1 MGHRGLMKQ
10 LLSFVRKE
18 FYHILRDRT
27 TMMILLGIPV
37 IQMILFG
44 FALTTE
50 VKNTGVVVLAPTHD
64 EASER
69 IINRINSSTY
79 FDVTGHI
86 SNNHEIDGV
95 FRDGKAKLVMVF
107 EDGFGEKLRHNGT
120 AHIQLI
126 ADATDP
132 NAATSF
138 SFYAQNIING
148 YQQDLMAN
156 NVNPYRIT
164 PEVKMLYNPQMIG
177 AYNFVPG
184 VLGMILIL
192 ICAMMTS
199 IAIVR
204 EKEKG
209 TMEILLVSPMK
220 PIYTILSKI
229 TPYFVLS
236 CINFASIML
245 LSVFVLKV
253 PIAGSFLL
261 LVFVS
266 LLYIFVALALGL
278 LISTLAQTQIAAMLI
293 SGMGLMIPV
302 MLLSGMMFP
311 VENMPLP
318 LRIVS
323 NIIPA
328 RWYIQAVKAVMIE
341 GLGISYIL
349 KEIAVLSG
357 MAFLLVAVSM
367 KKFKVRLE

>member
-1 MGHRGLMKQ
+1 MKQ
-10 LLSFVRKE
+10 LLSFIRKE

-27 TMMILLGIPV
+27 TMMILLLMPV
-37 IQMILFG
+37 IQIILFG

-50 VKNTGVVVLAPTHD
+50 VKDTQVAVLVPTND
-64 EASER
+64 EASSR
-69 IINRINSSTY
+69 IIDKLNASAY
-79 FDVTGHI
+79 FDVVAKIHNTA
-86 SNNHEIDGV
+86 EIRPM
-95 FRDGKAKLVMVF
+95 FRDGKAKLVVIF
-107 EDGFGEKLRHNGT
+107 EDHFAEKLRHNGK

-138 SFYAQNIING
+138 TFYASNIIAS
-148 YQQDLMAN
+148 YQRELMGQNA
-156 NVNPYRIT
+156 NPYQIT

-177 AYNFVPG
+177 AFNFVPG
-184 VLGMILIL
+184 VLGMIMLL

-204 EKEKG
+204 EKEMG

-236 CINFASIML
+236 FVNFATIML
-245 LSVFVLKV
+245 LSVYVLKV
-253 PIAGSFLL
+253 PVAGSFIS

-266 LLYIFVALALGL
+266 LLYIFVSLSLGL
-278 LISTLAQTQIAAMLI
+278 LVSTLTSSQQAAMLI

-302 MLLSGMMFP
+302 MMLSGMIFP
-311 VENMPLP
+311 IENMPLP
-318 LRIVS
+318 LQWFS
-323 NIIPA
+323 NIVPA
-328 RWYIQAVKAVMIE
+328 RWYISAVKTIMIK
-341 GLGISYIL
+341 GLGITAVL
-349 KEIAVLSG
+349 KEVAVLSF
-357 MAFLLVAVSM
+357 MSLVLVGISL

>member
-1 MGHRGLMKQ
+1 MKQ

-18 FYHILRDRT
+18 FYHILRDKT

-50 VKNTGVVVLAPTHD
+50 VKDSQVVILAPTHD
-64 EASER
+64 EASQR
-69 IINRINSSTY
+69 IIDRINASTY
-79 FDVTGHI
+79 FDVIGEIH
-86 SNNHEIDGV
+86 NNSEVEGV

-107 EDGFGEKLRHNGT
+107 EDHFGDKLRHNGK
-120 AHIQLI
+120 AHIQLV

-138 SFYAQNIING
+138 TFYAQNIING
-148 YQQDLMAN
+148 YQQDLMGESK
-156 NVNPYRIT
+156 NPYQIT
-164 PEVKMLYNPQMIG
+164 PEVKMLFNPQMVG

-236 CINFASIML
+236 CINFASIMVL
-245 LSVFVLKV
+245 AYFVLKV
-253 PIAGSFLL
+253 PIAGSFAL

-302 MLLSGMMFP
+302 MLLSGMIFP

-318 LRIVS
+318 LQIFS

-328 RWYIQAVKAVMIE
+328 RWYIQAVKAIMIE
-341 GLGISYIL
+341 GLGITYIW
-349 KEIAVLSG
+349 KEIAVLSL
-357 MAFLLVAVSM
+357 MAVVLVTISM
-367 KKFKVRLE
+367 KNFKVRLE

>member
-1 MGHRGLMKQ
+1 MKQ

-18 FYHILRDRT
+18 FYHILRDKT
-27 TMMILLGIPV
+27 TMMILLGIPI

-50 VKNTGVVVLAPTHD
+50 VKDSQVVILSPTHD
-64 EASER
+64 EASQR
-69 IINRINSSTY
+69 IIDRINASTY
-79 FDVTGHI
+79 FDVIGEIH
-86 SNNHEIDGV
+86 NNSEVEGV

-107 EDGFGEKLRHNGT
+107 EDHFGDKLRHNGK
-120 AHIQLI
+120 AHIQLV

-138 SFYAQNIING
+138 TFYAQNIING
-148 YQQDLMAN
+148 YQQDLMGESK
-156 NVNPYRIT
+156 NPYQIT
-164 PEVKMLYNPQMIG
+164 PEVKMLFNPQMVG

-236 CINFASIML
+236 CINFASIMV
-245 LSVFVLKV
+245 LSYFVLKV
-253 PIAGSFLL
+253 PIAGSFAL

-293 SGMGLMIPV
+293 SGMGLLIPV
-302 MLLSGMMFP
+302 MLLSGMIFP
-311 VENMPLP
+311 VENMP
-318 LRIVS
+318 
-323 NIIPA
+323 
-328 RWYIQAVKAVMIE
+328 
-341 GLGISYIL
+341 
-349 KEIAVLSG
+349 
-357 MAFLLVAVSM
+357 
-367 KKFKVRLE
+367 

>member
-1 MGHRGLMKQ
+1 MKQ
-10 LLSFVRKE
+10 LLSFIRKE

-27 TMMILLGIPV
+27 TMMILLLMPV
-37 IQMILFG
+37 IQIILFG

-50 VKNTGVVVLAPTHD
+50 VKDTQVAVLVPTND
-64 EASER
+64 EASSR
-69 IINRINSSTY
+69 IIDKLNASAY
-79 FDVTGHI
+79 FDVVAKIHNTA
-86 SNNHEIDGV
+86 EIRPM
-95 FRDGKAKLVMVF
+95 FRDGKAKLVVVF
-107 EDGFGEKLRHNGT
+107 EDHFAEKLRQNGK

-138 SFYAQNIING
+138 TFYASNIIAS
-148 YQQDLMAN
+148 YQRELMGQTT
-156 NVNPYRIT
+156 NPYQIT

-177 AYNFVPG
+177 AFNFVPG
-184 VLGMILIL
+184 VLGMIMLL

-204 EKEKG
+204 EKEMG

-236 CINFASIML
+236 FVNFATIML
-245 LSVFVLKV
+245 LSVYVLKV
-253 PIAGSFLL
+253 PVAGSFIS

-266 LLYIFVALALGL
+266 LLYIFVSLSLGL
-278 LISTLAQTQIAAMLI
+278 LVSTLTNSQQAAMLI

-302 MLLSGMMFP
+302 MLLSGMIFP
-311 VENMPLP
+311 IENMPLP
-318 LRIVS
+318 LQWFS
-323 NIIPA
+323 NIVPA
-328 RWYIQAVKAVMIE
+328 RWYISAVKTIMIK
-341 GLGISYIL
+341 GLGITAVL
-349 KEIAVLSG
+349 KEVAVLSF
-357 MAFLLVAVSM
+357 MSLVLVGISL